1 MANAKYKPDKNINYI
16 DQSKMARLIAE
27 KLSLSP
33 SLVTEV
39 IELEQKLTMEH
50 VRDGYRVTKKNY
62 ISFTPI
68 KRPGFK
74 VKSGI
79 TGEIYEVP
87 ERTAVRTRLG
97 QGFKVFV
104 ADTQYKMPDKICRFV
119 DKKKN
124 HVDKLQA

>member
-1 MANAKYKPDKNINYI
+1 MATAKYKPDKDINYI

-33 SLVTEV
+33 ALVTEV

-79 TGEIYEVP
+79 TGKTYDVP
-87 ERTAVRTRLG
+87 ERIAIRTRLG
-97 QGFKVFV
+97 QGFKVYV
-104 ADTQYKMPDKICRFV
+104 ADTAHKMPEKICRFV
-119 DKKKN
+119 DKKKKD
-124 HVDKLQA
+124 VDKLQT

>member
-1 MANAKYKPDKNINYI
+1 MATAKYKPDKDINYI

-33 SLVTEV
+33 ALVTEV

-79 TGEIYEVP
+79 TGETYDVP
-87 ERTAVRTRLG
+87 ERIAIRTRLG
-97 QGFKVFV
+97 QGFKVYV
-104 ADTQYKMPDKICRFV
+104 ADTAHKMPEKICRFV
-119 DKKKN
+119 DKKKKD
-124 HVDKLQA
+124 VDKLQA

>member
-1 MANAKYKPDKNINYI
+1 MATAKYKPDKDINYI

-33 SLVTEV
+33 ALVTEV

-62 ISFTPI
+62 ISFTPV

-79 TGEIYEVP
+79 TGETYDVP
-87 ERTAVRTRLG
+87 ERIAIRTRLG
-97 QGFKVFV
+97 QGFKVYV
-104 ADTQYKMPDKICRFV
+104 ADTAHKMPEKICRFV
-119 DKKKN
+119 DKKKKD
-124 HVDKLQA
+124 VDKLLA

>member
-1 MANAKYKPDKNINYI
+1 MPKAKYKPDENINNI
-16 DQSKMARLIAE
+16 DQTTMARLIAE

-39 IELEQKLTMEH
+39 VELEQKLTMEH

-68 KRPGFK
+68 KKPGFK
-74 VKSGI
+74 LKSGI
-79 TGEIYEVP
+79 TGVVYEVP
-87 ERTAVRTRLG
+87 ERTAIRTRLG

-104 ADTQYKMPDKICRFV
+104 ADTPNKMPEKICRFV
-119 DKKKN
+119 DKKKKS
-124 HVDKLQA
+124 VDKLEV

>member
-1 MANAKYKPDKNINYI
+1 MATAKYKPDKDINYI

-33 SLVTEV
+33 ALVTEV

-79 TGEIYEVP
+79 TGETYDVP
-87 ERTAVRTRLG
+87 ERIAIRTRLG
-97 QGFKVFV
+97 QGFKVYV
-104 ADTQYKMPDKICRFV
+104 ADTAHKMPEKICRFV
-119 DKKKN
+119 DKKKKD
-124 HVDKLQA
+124 VAKLQA

>member
-1 MANAKYKPDKNINYI
+1 MPKAKYKPEENMNHI
-16 DQSKMARLIAE
+16 DQSSMAKLIAE
-27 KLSLSP
+27 KLSLAP

-68 KRPGFK
+68 KKPGFK

-79 TGEIYEVP
+79 TGAIYNVP
-87 ERTAVRTRLG
+87 ERIAIRTRLG

-104 ADTQYKMPDKICRFV
+104 SDTQHKMPDKICRFV
-119 DKKKN
+119 DKKKKTSDN
-124 HVDKLQA
+124 IEA

>member
-1 MANAKYKPDKNINYI
+1 MPKAKYKPDQNINYI
-16 DQSKMARLIAE
+16 DQSKMARLISD

-68 KRPGFK
+68 RKPGFK

-79 TGEIYEVP
+79 TGEVYDVP
-87 ERTAVRTRLG
+87 ERTTIRTRLG

-104 ADTQYKMPDKICRFV
+104 ADTPYKMPEKICRFV
-119 DKKKN
+119 DKKKKD
-124 HVDKLQA
+124 VDNLQA